1 MWLFCNLYL
10 SCFCDHAVLPITQNH
25 TSYKPMWV
33 YTLLVT
39 IIVSVAKP
47 CMYTWMYSPP
57 FVNYMTI
64 PMYIVQPCEN
74 IPHEWN
80 HIPLQSCD
88 YIPNIP
94 PNSLIIGHSM
104 NYTYTPLLN
113 AGLYKTD
120 AVATFQPIPDFIM
133 HVYQYFPCTQYCD
146 CILGNSPLLTST
158 EWMWRQR

>member
-1 MWLFCNLYL
+1 MFNTR
-10 SCFCDHAVLPITQNH
+10 LPSSLRVPCTAMFNTRLPSSLRESH
-25 TSYKPMWV
+25 D
-33 YTLLVT
+33 YTHVQ
-39 IIVSVAKP
+39 P
-47 CMYTWMYSPP
+47 CSIPDYPPP
-57 FVNYMTI
+57 FVNHMTI

-80 HIPLQSCD
+80 HISLQSCD

-133 HVYQYFPCTQYCD
+133 HMYQYFPCIQYCD